1 MVTDVWFEQN
11 DLRQGYVCV
20 IDMKGCTLMH
30 LTRVNVIA
38 LKKFMFYIQARLILS
53 PEYLN
58 LIFFKHTNRLQ
69 EALPIRL
76 KAIHFINTVS
86 FMDKVL
92 ALMKPFTKKELMNML
107 QLHSTMDTFL
117 DKCVPKSAMP
127 NEYGGSAGEAE
138 EMRENSYKN
147 MQANARFFE
156 EEEVSKRVNEKL
168 RQGKPH
174 GDGDI
179 FGLDGSFKQLSFD

>member
-1 MVTDVWFEQN
+1 MYSKSLCFTF
-11 DLRQGYVCV
+11 RQDFALSQACV
-20 IDMKGCTLMH
+20 NL
-30 LTRVNVIA
+30 
-38 LKKFMFYIQARLILS
+38 FIQA
-53 PEYLN
+53 
-58 LIFFKHTNRLQ
+58 NRSQ

-92 ALMKPFTKKELMNML
+92 AMMKPFTKKELMNML
-107 QLHSTMDTFL
+107 QLHPTMDTFL

-127 NEYGGSAGEAE
+127 EEYGGSGGKADALRVEL
-138 EMRENSYKN
+138 YKN
-147 MQANARFFE
+147 LQANAGFFE
-156 EEEVSKRVNEKL
+156 EEAKKRMNEKL

-174 GDGDI
+174 GNGDI